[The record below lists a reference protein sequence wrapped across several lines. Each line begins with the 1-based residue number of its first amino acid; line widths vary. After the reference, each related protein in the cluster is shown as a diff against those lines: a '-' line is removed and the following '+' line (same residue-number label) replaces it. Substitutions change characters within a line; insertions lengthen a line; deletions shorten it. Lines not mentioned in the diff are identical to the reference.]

1 MYLNNIYTGFNSHR
15 IELQNFPVDIQEL
28 SITIASKLKPNQVK
42 LVQDS
47 QRISNIHT
55 EALNTFRGIIYLII
69 STNISINLIF
79 F

>member
-1 MYLNNIYTGFNSHR
+1 MYLIKIYTGFNFYR

-55 EALNTFRGIIYLII
+55 EALNTFRGII
-69 STNISINLIF
+69 
-79 F
+79 